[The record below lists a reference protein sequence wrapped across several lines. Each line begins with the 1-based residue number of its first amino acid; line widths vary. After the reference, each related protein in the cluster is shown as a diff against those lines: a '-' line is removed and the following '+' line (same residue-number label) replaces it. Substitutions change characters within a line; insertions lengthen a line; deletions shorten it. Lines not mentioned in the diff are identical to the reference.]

1 MECDLISKTV
11 FDALSEKIDQ
21 VVLGRRY
28 IIAEI
33 GKLKVA
39 VEDFKGSIEKA
50 NFQSI
55 ADAVTEMKNF
65 MQMAVSSLGQLKS
78 TLTQLSN
85 TVANLSTT
93 VDDTLN
99 AVNQLKSRG
108 PIGAGVP
115 VIPTPSKAPTVPLP
129 STSSSPPITSF
140 GAPPPPQPSGGSSSL
155 VKPSELFGTP
165 PPPAPVSTLSQA
177 TAVDRSAPVAPS
189 SPTPAMPVNRFDKI
203 LNDAKAGTAAKE
215 LGTALD
221 ALRSQLSKENP
232 LNPILFELSM
242 EAGRLKSLGTKTLT
256 GADLSGF
263 EIKINSWK
271 QKSGG

>member
-1 MECDLISKTV
+1 MECDGISKTV

-33 GKLKVA
+33 GKLKVS

-78 TLTQLSN
+78 TLTQLGN

-93 VDDTLN
+93 VDDTLG

-108 PIGAGVP
+108 PMGGGAP
-115 VIPTPSKAPTVPLP
+115 VVPTPSRAVSAPVASSFGAP
-129 STSSSPPITSF
+129 SFPSPMGAPSSF
-140 GAPPPPQPSGGSSSL
+140 GGAPPPPQPSGFPRPGGFSGM
-155 VKPSELFGTP
+155 PAAPTP
-165 PPPAPVSTLSQA
+165 
-177 TAVDRSAPVAPS
+177 SAPVAPAA
-189 SPTPAMPVNRFDKI
+189 PEMVAGPVNRFDKI
-203 LNDAKAGTAAKE
+203 LNDAKGGITAKE
-215 LGTALD
+215 LGGALD
-221 ALRSQLSKENP
+221 QLRSQLSKENP
-232 LNPILFELSM
+232 LNPVLFELSM
-242 EAGRLKSLGTKTLT
+242 EAGRLKSLGSKSLA

-263 EIKINSWK
+263 EIKVSSWK

>member
-1 MECDLISKTV
+1 MTLECDAISKTV

-33 GKLKVA
+33 GKLKVS
-39 VEDFKGSIEKA
+39 VEDFKGAIEKA

-78 TLTQLSN
+78 TLTQLGN

-93 VDDTLN
+93 VDDTLG
-99 AVNQLKSRG
+99 AVNQLRSRG
-108 PIGAGVP
+108 PIGGGAP
-115 VIPTPSKAPTVPLP
+115 MAPTPSRSQAAPFP
-129 STSSSPPITSF
+129 SSYGGGPSFPSPMAPQPSSF
-140 GAPPPPQPSGGSSSL
+140 GAPPPPQPSSAAGGYP
-155 VKPSELFGTP
+155 KPGGFTGVP
-165 PPPAPVSTLSQA
+165 APPAPA
-177 TAVDRSAPVAPS
+177 AVAPAPVAP
-189 SPTPAMPVNRFDKI
+189 AAGPVNRFEKI
-203 LNDAKAGTAAKE
+203 LNDAKGGATAKE
-215 LGTALD
+215 LGGELD
-221 ALRSQLSKENP
+221 SLRSQLSKENP
-232 LNPILFELSM
+232 LNPVLFELSM
-242 EAGRLKSLGTKTLT
+242 EAGRLKSLGGKNLS

-263 EIKINSWK
+263 EIKVNSWK